1 MKQLNFYFNIIKQ
14 TVIEFGE
21 DRIMKLSASLTYYAL
36 FSLSPLILI
45 VISSASLF
53 FKKDAIENRM
63 YYELKNIVGPDVALA
78 VQNFVTNSTI
88 SGDSS
93 IALYIGI
100 GVLVFG
106 STTMFTDMQ
115 DSLNLIWRVEAV
127 PRRAWVK
134 FIINRGLSCFIILTL
149 GGGLI
154 SRLSLNSI

>member
-1 MKQLNFYFNIIKQ
+1 MKQLKFYFNILKQ
-14 TVIEFGE
+14 TIVEFGE

-63 YYELKNIVGPDVALA
+63 FYELKNIVGPDVALA

-93 IALYIGI
+93 LALYM
-100 GVLVFG
+100 L
-106 STTMFTDMQ
+106 
-115 DSLNLIWRVEAV
+115 
-127 PRRAWVK
+127 
-134 FIINRGLSCFIILTL
+134 
-149 GGGLI
+149 
-154 SRLSLNSI
+154 